1 MKISS
6 VTYVGSFR
14 LLQQLP
20 KKRLP
25 EIAFAGRSNVG
36 KSSLL
41 NCLVQRKN
49 LARTSSTPGKTR
61 SLNYYAVADA
71 LYLVDLPGYGYAH
84 VPRQER
90 QEWKKLLESYFEN
103 NSFLQGVVLIVDS
116 RHPLSP
122 LDQEMIAWL
131 SRLQLPTLAVATKI
145 DRLPRSQAQHR
156 LQLLEQEIRQLGV
169 EGLIPFSAVTK
180 QGRKEL
186 WQAIH
191 QLIER
196 RSEHP

>member
-1 MKISS
+1 MKILS

-14 LLQQLP
+14 HLQQLP

-25 EIAFAGRSNVG
+25 EIGFAGRSNVG

-61 SLNYYAVADA
+61 SLNYYAVNDTI
-71 LYLVDLPGYGYAH
+71 YLVDLPGYGYAH
-84 VPRQER
+84 VPLQER
-90 QEWKKLLESYFEN
+90 QEWKRLLESYFEKN
-103 NSFLQGVVLIVDS
+103 PYLQGVVQIIDS

-122 LDQEMIAWL
+122 LDQEMIDWL
-131 SRLQLPTLAVATKI
+131 ARLQLPTLAVATKI
-145 DRLPRSQAQHR
+145 DKLSRSQAQHQ
-156 LQLLEQEIRQLGV
+156 LQLLTQELGQLGV

-186 WQAIH
+186 WQAID
-191 QLIER
+191 QLVEQR
-196 RSEHP
+196 RANQ

>member
-20 KKRLP
+20 QQRLP

-84 VPRQER
+84 VPQQER

-103 NSFLQGVVLIVDS
+103 NGFLQGVVLIVDS

-122 LDQEMIAWL
+122 MDREMIAWL

-145 DRLPRSQAQHR
+145 DRLPRSQAKHR
-156 LQLLEQEIRQLGV
+156 WQLLEQEIRQLGV

-186 WQAIH
+186 WRAIH

>member
-20 KKRLP
+20 PKRLP

-61 SLNYYAVADA
+61 SLNYYAVDDA

-84 VPRQER
+84 VPLQER

-103 NSFLQGVVLIVDS
+103 NRYLQGVVLIVDS
-116 RHPLSP
+116 RHALSP

-145 DRLPRSQAQHR
+145 DRLPRSQAKHR